1 MKSCYTNSY
10 FQFQALLEFA
20 ELCTNSELAT
30 VEAILPVWPRLYCLL
45 SIDVD
50 HRVREAAQLA
60 HATLVKRVGKAIA
73 TYLKQLAGPWFVSQ
87 YDMYPP
93 AASAA
98 THCFNVRH
106 LFWR

>member
-1 MKSCYTNSY
+1 M
-10 FQFQALLEFA
+10 
-20 ELCTNSELAT
+20 
-30 VEAILPVWPRLYCLL
+30 LPFWPRLYCTL

-60 HATLVKRVGKAIA
+60 HATLVKRVGKTIA

-98 THCFNVRH
+98 TNCFNVTEIYYTISFDN
-106 LFWR
+106 LILISK